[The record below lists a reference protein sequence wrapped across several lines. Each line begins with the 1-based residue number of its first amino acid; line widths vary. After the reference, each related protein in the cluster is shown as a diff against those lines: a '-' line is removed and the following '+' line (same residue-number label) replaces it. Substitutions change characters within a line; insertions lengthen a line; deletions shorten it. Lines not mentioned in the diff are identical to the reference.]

1 MGRLNLASLRNM
13 EKNMFDRIL
22 LPLDI
27 SEMPEIVVP
36 YAEELA
42 GKFAS
47 EIILYYVRAK
57 DHEELKNLTL
67 DYLDRVAET
76 IKQHI
81 LNNEKKELTITTK
94 IAEGEPAQSICELVN
109 KNKIDLIIMPSV
121 SVSGLKIG
129 KILGSVTDHVCHTV
143 PIPILLIKP
152 QHAQLTTKRK
162 LFNNIL
168 IPLDGSELSK
178 LSLPVGEEVAAK
190 LKIPI
195 VLFEMAPMVYPSANS
210 SNMYGTDYVKIN
222 DRDEQVI
229 EYNYAKANEAEESRV
244 QAELIAIEREL
255 REKGLSVDHRITSGI
270 DAAKEIVQICK
281 EKGIDLIIM
290 STRGRSGVNRW
301 LLGSVTEK
309 VLHFGEV
316 PLLLINARAG

>member
-1 MGRLNLASLRNM
+1 
-13 EKNMFDRIL
+13 MFDRIL

-57 DHEELKNLTL
+57 DRANLKNLTL
-67 DYLDRVAET
+67 DYLNRAAQT
-76 IKQHI
+76 IKQHVR
-81 LNNEKKELTITTK
+81 NNEKKEIMITTIT
-94 IAEGEPAQSICELVN
+94 AEGEPAQSICELVN

-121 SVSGLKIG
+121 SASGLKIG
-129 KILGSVTDHVCHTV
+129 KALGSVTDHVCHTV

-152 QHAQLTTKRK
+152 QHAQLTMKQK

-195 VLFEMAPMVYPSANS
+195 VLFEMTLLGYPSANS
-210 SNMYGTDYVKIN
+210 SYMYGSNYVKIN

-229 EYNYAKANEAEESRV
+229 DDNYAKANEAEGSRV
-244 QAELIAIEREL
+244 QAELIAIEKEL
-255 REKGLSVDHRITSGI
+255 RDKGLSVDHRITSGI
-270 DAAKEIVQICK
+270 DAAKEIVQISK
-281 EKGIDLIIM
+281 EHGIDLIIM

-309 VLHFGEV
+309 VLRYGEV
-316 PLLLINARAG
+316 PLLLINTRAG

>member
-1 MGRLNLASLRNM
+1 
-13 EKNMFDRIL
+13 MFDRIL

-27 SEMPEIVVP
+27 SEMPEIVIP

-57 DHEELKNLTL
+57 DRANLKNLTL
-67 DYLDRVAET
+67 DYLDRAAET
-76 IKQHI
+76 ISRHI
-81 LNNEKKELTITTK
+81 LINEKKEITITT
-94 IAEGEPAQSICELVN
+94 ITAEGEPAQSICELVN

-121 SVSGLKIG
+121 SASGLKIG
-129 KILGSVTDHVCHTV
+129 KALGSVTDHVCHTV

-152 QHAQLTTKRK
+152 QHAQLTMKQK

-195 VLFEMAPMVYPSANS
+195 VLFEMALLGYPSANRS
-210 SNMYGTDYVKIN
+210 YMYGSNYVKIN

-229 EYNYAKANEAEESRV
+229 EDNYAKANEAEGSRV
-244 QAELIAIEREL
+244 QAELIAIEKEL
-255 REKGLSVDHRITSGI
+255 RDKGLSVDHRITSGI
-270 DAAKEIVQICK
+270 DADKEIVQISK
-281 EKGIDLIIM
+281 EQGIDLIIM

-309 VLHFGEV
+309 VLHSGDV
-316 PLLLINARAG
+316 PLLLINARAV

>member
-1 MGRLNLASLRNM
+1 
-13 EKNMFDRIL
+13 MFDRIL

-27 SEMPEIVVP
+27 SEIPEIVIP

-57 DHEELKNLTL
+57 DHAEVKNLTL
-67 DYLDRVAET
+67 DYLDRAAET
-76 IKQHI
+76 IKQHVR
-81 LNNEKKELTITTK
+81 NNEKKEITITT
-94 IAEGEPAQSICELVN
+94 ITAEGEPAQSICELVN

-121 SVSGLKIG
+121 SASGLKIG
-129 KILGSVTDHVCHTV
+129 KVLGSVTDHVCHTV
-143 PIPILLIKP
+143 PIPILLVKP
-152 QHAQLTTKRK
+152 QHAQLTTKQK

-178 LSLPVGEEVAAK
+178 LSLPIGKEVAVK

-195 VLFEMAPMVYPSANS
+195 MLFEMVPMAYPSTNS
-210 SNMYGTDYVKIN
+210 SYMYMSDYVKIN

-229 EYNYAKANEAEESRV
+229 ESNYAKANGAEESRA
-244 QAELIAIEREL
+244 QAELFAIEREL
-255 REKGLSVDHRITSGI
+255 REEGLSVDHRITSGI
-270 DAAKEIVQICK
+270 DAAKEIVHISK
-281 EKGIDLIIM
+281 EQRIDLIIM

-309 VLHFGEV
+309 VLHSGDV
-316 PLLLINARAG
+316 PLLLTNAKAV

>member
-1 MGRLNLASLRNM
+1 
-13 EKNMFDRIL
+13 MFDRIL

-57 DHEELKNLTL
+57 DHKELKNLTL

-81 LNNEKKELTITTK
+81 RNKEKKEITITTK

-121 SVSGLKIG
+121 NASGLKIR
-129 KILGSVTDHVCHTV
+129 KMLGSVTDHVCHTV

-152 QHAQLTTKRK
+152 QHAQLTRKEK

-178 LSLPVGEEVAAK
+178 LSLPVGEEVAVK

-195 VLFEMAPMVYPSANS
+195 VLFEMALMGYPSANS
-210 SNMYGTDYVKIN
+210 SYMYGSDYVKIN

-229 EYNYAKANEAEESRV
+229 ESNYAQANEAEESRV
-244 QAELIAIEREL
+244 RSELIALEKEL
-255 REKGLSVDHRITSGI
+255 KEKGLSVDHRITSGI
-270 DAAKEIVQICK
+270 DAAKEIAQTSK
-281 EKGIDLIIM
+281 EVGADLIVM
-290 STRGRSGVNRW
+290 STHGRSGFDRW
-301 LLGSVTEK
+301 MMGSVAEK
-309 VLHFGEV
+309 VLRYGEI
-316 PLLLINARAG
+316 PLLLVNARAT

>member
-1 MGRLNLASLRNM
+1 
-13 EKNMFDRIL
+13 MFDRIL

-94 IAEGEPAQSICELVN
+94 LAEGEPAQSICELVN

-121 SVSGLKIG
+121 GASGLKIG
-129 KILGSVTDHVCHTV
+129 KILGNVTDHVCRTV

-229 EYNYAKANEAEESRV
+229 ESNYAKANEAEESRV

-290 STRGRSGVNRW
+290 PTRGRSGVNRW

>member
-1 MGRLNLASLRNM
+1 
-13 EKNMFDRIL
+13 MFERIL
-22 LPLDI
+22 LPLNV

-36 YAEELA
+36 YAQELA
-42 GKFAS
+42 TKFAS

-57 DHEELKNLTL
+57 DHEELKSLTL
-67 DYLDRVAET
+67 DYLDGVAKN

-81 LNNEKKELTITTK
+81 LNNGEKAITVTTK
-94 IAEGEPAQSICELVN
+94 IAVGEPAQSICELVN
-109 KNKIDLIIMPSV
+109 ENKIDLIIMPSIGA
-121 SVSGLKIG
+121 SGLKIG
-129 KILGSVTDHVCHTV
+129 KMLGSVTDHVCHTV

-152 QHAQLTTKRK
+152 QHAQFTTKEK
-162 LFNNIL
+162 LFNSIL

-178 LSLPVGEEVAAK
+178 LSLPVGEEIAAK

-195 VLFEMAPMVYPSANS
+195 VLFEMALMGYPSANS
-210 SNMYGTDYVKIN
+210 SYMYGSEYVKIN

-229 EYNYAKANEAEESRV
+229 ESNYAQANEAEASRIR
-244 QAELIAIEREL
+244 AELNTSEKEL
-255 REKGLSVDHRITSGI
+255 REKGLSVDHIITSGI
-270 DAAKEIVQICK
+270 DAAKEILQISK
-281 EKGIDLIIM
+281 ERGLDLIIM

-309 VLHFGEV
+309 VLRYGDV

>member
-1 MGRLNLASLRNM
+1 
-13 EKNMFDRIL
+13 MFDRIL

-67 DYLDRVAET
+67 DHLDRVAVT

-81 LNNEKKELTITTK
+81 LNNEKKGITITTK
-94 IAEGEPAQSICELVN
+94 IAQGEPAQSICQLVN
-109 KNKIDLIIMPSV
+109 NNKIDLIILPAV
-121 SVSGLKIG
+121 SASGLKVG
-129 KILGSVTDHVCHTV
+129 RMLGSVTDHVCHTV
-143 PIPILLIKP
+143 PIPVLLIKP
-152 QHAQLTTKRK
+152 HHAQLTTKRK
-162 LFNNIL
+162 LVNNIL

-178 LSLPVGEEVAAK
+178 LSLPVGEEIAAK

-195 VLFEMAPMVYPSANS
+195 MLFEMAQMVYPSENS
-210 SNMYGTDYVKIN
+210 SYMYGTNYVKVN
-222 DRDEQVI
+222 DRDKQVI
-229 EYNYAKANEAEESRV
+229 ESNYAQANEAEERRV
-244 QAELIAIEREL
+244 QAELISIESEL

-270 DAAKEIVQICK
+270 DAAKEIAQTSK
-281 EKGIDLIIM
+281 EVGADLIVM
-290 STRGRSGVNRW
+290 STHGRSGLDRW
-301 LLGSVTEK
+301 VMGSVAEK
-309 VLHFGEV
+309 VLRYGDV

>member
-1 MGRLNLASLRNM
+1 
-13 EKNMFDRIL
+13 MFDRIL

-57 DHEELKNLTL
+57 DHKELKNLTM

-81 LNNEKKELTITTK
+81 RNREKKEITITTK
-94 IAEGEPAQSICELVN
+94 VAEGEPAQSICALVN
-109 KNKIDLIIMPSV
+109 NNKIDLIIMPSV
-121 SVSGLKIG
+121 NASGLKIG
-129 KILGSVTDHVCHTV
+129 KILGSVSEHVCHTV

-152 QHAQLTTKRK
+152 QHAQLTTKLK

-195 VLFEMAPMVYPSANS
+195 VLFEMAIMGYPSANS
-210 SNMYGTDYVKIN
+210 SYMYGSDYVKIN

-229 EYNYAKANEAEESRV
+229 EYNYAKANE
-244 QAELIAIEREL
+244 LIAIEREL
-255 REKGLSVDHRITSGI
+255 REKRVSVDHRITSGI
-270 DAAKEIVQICK
+270 DAAKEIAQISK
-281 EKGIDLIIM
+281 EVGIDLIVM
-290 STRGRSGVNRW
+290 STHGRSGLDRW
-301 LLGSVTEK
+301 VMGSVAEK
-309 VLHFGEV
+309 VLRYGETPV
-316 PLLLINARAG
+316 LLVNARAS